1 MIKKISLILLLMAFL
16 TMPTYAWFFKKKQK
30 PVLIFSPTDPRIE
43 ASKDEPIVNHDV
55 FRVGDRIYFLIYTPE
70 GFKSDYIKYQV
81 IKQDDKAIFV
91 CGTGIGISIAAN
103 KYDEIRCALCYDTH
117 SAKMARNHNNANV
130 LALKGRKACALKT
143 MKIVDTFLNSE
154 FEGGRHEERVNL
166 LSNMRD

>member
-1 MIKKISLILLLMAFL
+1 MIYLLSDHGGYQMKEKIAKHLTKKN
-16 TMPTYAWFFKKKQK
+16 
-30 PVLIFSPTDPRIE
+30 IE
-43 ASKDEPIVNHDV
+43 FVNLGTNDTKSVSYSQLVKDNIHN
-55 FRVGDRIYFLIYTPE
+55 
-70 GFKSDYIKYQV
+70 

-130 LALKGRKACALKT
+130 LALKGRKACVLKT
-143 MKIVDTFLNSE
+143 MKIVDTFLTSE

>member
-1 MIKKISLILLLMAFL
+1 MIYLLSDHGGYQMKEKIAKHLTKKN
-16 TMPTYAWFFKKKQK
+16 
-30 PVLIFSPTDPRIE
+30 IE
-43 ASKDEPIVNHDV
+43 FVNLGTNDTKSVSYSQLVKDNIHN
-55 FRVGDRIYFLIYTPE
+55 
-70 GFKSDYIKYQV
+70 

>member
-1 MIKKISLILLLMAFL
+1 MKEKIAKHLTKKN
-16 TMPTYAWFFKKKQK
+16 
-30 PVLIFSPTDPRIE
+30 IE
-43 ASKDEPIVNHDV
+43 FVNLGTNDTKSVSYSQLVKDNIHN
-55 FRVGDRIYFLIYTPE
+55 
-70 GFKSDYIKYQV
+70 

-103 KYDEIRCALCYDTH
+103 KYDFIRCALCYDTH

-154 FEGGRHEERVNL
+154 FEGGRHQKRIDLITEYENK
-166 LSNMRD
+166 